1 MKGRKL
7 FIPFAAF
14 VLALSMGLA
23 ACGNSSNPSQ
33 GGDQSQD
40 PGTTSAKQEK
50 ITVEAEGGKKSL
62 ILGETV
68 QLSAKVGEQAL
79 EGVTWESSKPEIA
92 SVSATGLVT
101 SVSKGSATIKA
112 IKEGYKD
119 GSIAISVDYETIKV
133 SVAEGGKTSLLVGE
147 TVQLT
152 ADKQGVT
159 WASSDDSIA
168 TVSNAGLVTAVKVG
182 NATITASGNNLNPGS
197 QAIQVVRPDP
207 TATLHMEDAD
217 HYTADGVWGTSYS
230 GTMYGPGEE
239 SPVYAR
245 SSGNA
250 SDGTCIAYMDNG
262 DEEILTFT
270 SSAAVKAELVMT
282 MAARSAVS
290 DMSAVMNVTINGTA
304 IDLAGKAFEGG
315 GDTNTFVE
323 FSFGEVNLKKD
334 ENVLDFKFTGSSP
347 YMDDLN
353 IYAESAVTI
362 AVVKPAAKPEITVE
376 QESITVKEGK
386 TAQINSALTELTYK
400 SANEAVATVSDTGL
414 VTGVKVGTTT
424 ISISK
429 EGYKTLRL
437 PVTVTEAEGVIPV
450 SINEGTSEG
459 DVVTFR
465 TSQNLQAPY
474 NYIVDAWPEGAILTL
489 AVNNEGAA
497 GAYNMYIR
505 CRASGGYQS
514 TTTDDLATCM
524 EIKVNGNVITG
535 SGTVSGNSFT
545 DYLFG
550 EVNLNAGANTV
561 TIECKTTVPTI
572 NMLRFLPKA

>member
-1 MKGRKL
+1 MKGKKHIL
-7 FIPFAAF
+7 P
-14 VLALSMGLA
+14 LATLALVLSMGIV
-23 ACGNSSNPSQ
+23 ACGGGKDGEESKPA
-33 GGDQSQD
+33 GGDTSQ
-40 PGTTSAKQEK
+40 TVQEK
-50 ITVEAEGGKKSL
+50 ISITAAEGKTKL
-62 ILGETV
+62 IFGEKV
-68 QLSAKVGEQAL
+68 QLTASVD
-79 EGVTWESSKPEIA
+79 GVTWTSTKPE
-92 SVSATGLVT
+92 VATVDANGLVT
-101 SVSKGSATIKA
+101 SISKGSTSIKA
-112 IKEGYKD
+112 SKEGYKD
-119 GSIAISVDYETIKV
+119 GSISISVDYESIKV
-133 SVAEGGKTSLLVGE
+133 TAAGGASSIIIGE
-147 TVQLT
+147 TLQLS
-152 ADKQGVT
+152 ADKDGVT
-159 WASSDDSIA
+159 WSSSNNAIASVDDK
-168 TVSNAGLVTAVKVG
+168 GLVTAVAAGDV
-182 NATITASGNNLNPGS
+182 TISAAKENYNSGSVALK
-197 QAIQVVRPDP
+197 ITRPAA

-217 HYTADGVWGTSYS
+217 HFSADGMWGMNYN
-230 GTMYGPGEE
+230 GTIYGPGEE

-250 SDGTCIAYMDNG
+250 SDGTCIAYMADG
-262 DEEILTFT
+262 DTEVLTF
-270 SSAAVKAELVMT
+270 SSDKAVKAELVMM
-282 MAARSAVS
+282 MASRSAVS
-290 DMSAVMNVTINGTA
+290 DMSTVMNVKFNNVA

-323 FSFGEVNLKKD
+323 FSFGEVDIIAGN
-334 ENVLDFKFTGSSP
+334 NVLDFAFLASSP
-347 YMDDLN
+347 YMDDLL
-353 IYAESAVTI
+353 IYAESSATI
-362 AVVKPAAKPEITVE
+362 AVVKPAAKPDIVVE

-386 TAQINSALTELTYK
+386 TAQINSALADLSYK

-437 PVTVTEAEGVIPV
+437 PVTVTEAEGVIAV

-459 DVVTFR
+459 DAVTFR

-474 NYIVDAWPEGAILTL
+474 NYIVDAWPEGAILTV

-497 GAYNMYIR
+497 GAFNMYIR

-514 TTTDDLATCM
+514 TTEDDLATCM
-524 EIKVNGNVITG
+524 EIKVNGTVVAG
-535 SGTVSGNSFT
+535 SGTVSGNTFT

>member
-23 ACGNSSNPSQ
+23 ACGNSGDPSQ
-33 GGDQSQD
+33 GGESQPSGD
-40 PGTTSAKQEK
+40 TSAKQEK
-50 ITVEAEGGKKSL
+50 ISIEAEGGKKSL
-62 ILGETV
+62 ILGEKV
-68 QLSAKVGEQAL
+68 QLTAKVGDAVL
-79 EGVTWESSKPEIA
+79 EGVTWESAKPEIA
-92 SVSATGLVT
+92 SVDANGLVT

-112 IKEGYKD
+112 IKDGYKD
-119 GSIAISVDYETIKV
+119 GSISISVDYETIKV

-147 TVQLT
+147 TVQLN
-152 ADKQGVT
+152 ADKEGVT
-159 WASSDDSIA
+159 WASSDAAIA
-168 TVSNAGLVTAVKVG
+168 EVSNTGLVTAKKVG
-182 NATITASGNNLNPGS
+182 TATITASGNNLNPGS
-197 QAIQVVRPDP
+197 QAISVVRPDP

-217 HYTADGVWGTSYS
+217 HYTSDGVWGTSYS

-262 DEEILTFT
+262 DTEELKFS

-282 MAARSAVS
+282 MASRNAVS
-290 DMSAVMNVTINGTA
+290 DMSSVMDVTFNGDA
-304 IDLAGKAFEGG
+304 IDLANKEFAGG

-323 FSFGEVNLKKD
+323 FSFGDVNIKNG
-334 ENVLDFKFTGSSP
+334 ENTLHFAFKASSP

-353 IYAESAVTI
+353 IYAEGAAEI
-362 AVVKPAAKPEITVE
+362 AVIKPAAKPDITVN
-376 QESITVKEGK
+376 QESIEVKEGK
-386 TAQINSALTELTYK
+386 TAQITSSMEGLTYK
-400 SANEAVATVSDTGL
+400 SASEAIATVSETGL

-437 PVTVTEAEGVIPV
+437 PVTVTEAEGVIAV
-450 SINEGTSEG
+450 SINEGTSPE

-465 TSQNLQAPY
+465 TSQNLSAPY

-489 AVNNEGAA
+489 NVNNEGAA
-497 GAYNMYIR
+497 GAFNMYIR
-505 CRASGGYQS
+505 CRASGGYSS

-550 EVNLNAGANTV
+550 EVNLSNGNNVV

>member
-7 FIPFAAF
+7 LIPIATF

-23 ACGNSSNPSQ
+23 ACGNSGDPSQ
-33 GGDQSQD
+33 GGQSQD
-40 PGTTSAKQEK
+40 SGQTSAKQEK
-50 ITVEAEGGKKSL
+50 ISVEAEGGKKSL
-62 ILGETV
+62 ILGEKV
-68 QLSAKVGEQAL
+68 QLTAKVGDAVL
-79 EGVTWESSKPEIA
+79 EGVTWESAKPEIA
-92 SVSATGLVT
+92 SVDANGLVT

-112 IKEGYKD
+112 IKDGYKD
-119 GSIAISVDYETIKV
+119 GSISISVDYETIKV

-147 TVQLT
+147 TVQLN
-152 ADKQGVT
+152 ADKEGVT
-159 WASSDDSIA
+159 WASSDAAIA
-168 TVSNAGLVTAVKVG
+168 EVSNTGLVTAKKVG
-182 NATITASGNNLNPGS
+182 TTTITASGNNLNPGS
-197 QAIQVVRPDP
+197 QAISVVRPDP

-217 HYTADGVWGTSYS
+217 HYTSDGVWGTSYS

-262 DEEILTFT
+262 DTEELKFS

-282 MAARSAVS
+282 MASRNAVS
-290 DMSAVMNVTINGTA
+290 DMSSVMDVTFNGDA
-304 IDLAGKAFEGG
+304 IDLANKEFAGG

-323 FSFGEVNLKKD
+323 FSFGDVNIKNG
-334 ENVLDFKFTGSSP
+334 ENTLHFAFKASSP

-353 IYAESAVTI
+353 IYAEGAAEI
-362 AVVKPAAKPEITVE
+362 AVIKPAAKPDITVN
-376 QESITVKEGK
+376 QESIEVKEGK
-386 TAQINSALTELTYK
+386 TAQITSSMEGLTYK
-400 SANEAVATVSDTGL
+400 SASEAIATVSETGL

-437 PVTVTEAEGVIPV
+437 PVTVTEAEGVIAV
-450 SINEGTSEG
+450 SINEGTSPE

-465 TSQNLQAPY
+465 TSQNLSAPY

-489 AVNNEGAA
+489 NVNNEGAA
-497 GAYNMYIR
+497 GAFNMYIR
-505 CRASGGYQS
+505 CRASGGYSS

-550 EVNLNAGANTV
+550 EVNLSNGNNVV

>member
-1 MKGRKL
+1 MKRKKL
-7 FIPFAAF
+7 ILPVAA
-14 VLALSMGLA
+14 LALVLSMGMV
-23 ACGNSSNPSQ
+23 ACGGGNGGEESKPDASTSQ
-33 GGDQSQD
+33 
-40 PGTTSAKQEK
+40 PAQEK
-50 ITVEAEGGKKSL
+50 ISITAAEGKTKL
-62 ILGETV
+62 IFGEKV
-68 QLSAKVGEQAL
+68 QLTASVD
-79 EGVTWESSKPEIA
+79 GVAWSSTKPE
-92 SVSATGLVT
+92 VATVDANGLVT
-101 SVSKGSATIKA
+101 SVGKGSTSIKA
-112 IKEGYKD
+112 SKEGYKD
-119 GSIAISVDYETIKV
+119 GSISISVDYESIKV
-133 SVAEGGKTSLLVGE
+133 TAVGGASSIIIGE
-147 TVQLT
+147 TLQLS
-152 ADKQGVT
+152 ADKDGVT
-159 WASSDDSIA
+159 WSSSNNAIASVDDK
-168 TVSNAGLVTAVKVG
+168 GLVTAVAAGDV
-182 NATITASGNNLNPGS
+182 TISAAKENYNSGSVALK
-197 QAIQVVRPDP
+197 ITRPAA

-217 HYTADGVWGTSYS
+217 HFSADGMWGTNYS
-230 GTMYGPGEE
+230 GTIYGPGEE

-262 DEEILTFT
+262 DTEVLTFT
-270 SSAAVKAELVMT
+270 SDKAVKAELVMM

-290 DMSAVMNVTINGTA
+290 DMSTVMNVKFNSVA
-304 IDLAGKAFEGG
+304 IDLVGKAFEGG

-323 FSFGEVNLKKD
+323 FSFGEVDIIAGN
-334 ENVLDFKFTGSSP
+334 NVLDFAFLASSP
-347 YMDDLN
+347 YMDDLL
-353 IYAESAVTI
+353 IYAESSATI
-362 AVVKPAAKPEITVE
+362 AVVKPVAKPDIVVE

-386 TAQINSALTELTYK
+386 TAQINSDLTELSYK

-437 PVTVTEAEGVIPV
+437 PVTVTEAEGVIAV

-474 NYIVDAWPEGAILTL
+474 NYIVDAWPEGAILTV

-497 GAYNMYIR
+497 GAFNMYIR

-514 TTTDDLATCM
+514 TTEDDLATCM
-524 EIKVNGNVITG
+524 EIKVNGTAIAG
-535 SGTVSGNSFT
+535 SGTVSGNTFT

-550 EVNLNAGANTV
+550 EVSLNAGANTV

-572 NMLRFLPKA
+572 NMLRFLPKE

>member
-1 MKGRKL
+1 MKGKKHIL
-7 FIPFAAF
+7 P
-14 VLALSMGLA
+14 LATLALVLSMGIV
-23 ACGNSSNPSQ
+23 ACGGGKGGEESKPA
-33 GGDQSQD
+33 GGDTSQ
-40 PGTTSAKQEK
+40 TVQEK
-50 ITVEAEGGKKSL
+50 ISITADEGKTKL
-62 ILGETV
+62 IFGEKV
-68 QLSAKVGEQAL
+68 QLTASVD
-79 EGVTWESSKPEIA
+79 GVTWTSTKPE
-92 SVSATGLVT
+92 VATVDANGLVT
-101 SVSKGSATIKA
+101 SVSKGSTSIKA
-112 IKEGYKD
+112 SKEGYKD
-119 GSIAISVDYETIKV
+119 GSISISVDYESIKV
-133 SVAEGGKTSLLVGE
+133 TASGGASSIIIGE
-147 TVQLT
+147 TLQLS
-152 ADKQGVT
+152 ADKDGVT
-159 WASSDDSIA
+159 WSSSNNAIASVDDK
-168 TVSNAGLVTAVKVG
+168 GLVTAVAAGDV
-182 NATITASGNNLNPGS
+182 TISAAKENYNSGSL
-197 QAIQVVRPDP
+197 ALKITRPAA

-217 HYTADGVWGTSYS
+217 HFSADGMWGTNYS
-230 GTMYGPGEE
+230 GTIYGPGEE

-262 DEEILTFT
+262 DTELLTFT
-270 SSAAVKAELVMT
+270 SDKAVKAELVMM

-290 DMSAVMNVTINGTA
+290 DMSAVMNVKFNNVA

-323 FSFGEVNLKKD
+323 FSFGEVDIIAGN
-334 ENVLDFKFTGSSP
+334 NVLDFAFLASSP
-347 YMDDLN
+347 YMDDLL
-353 IYAESAVTI
+353 IYAESSATI
-362 AVVKPAAKPEITVE
+362 EVVKPAAKPDIIVE

-386 TAQINSALTELTYK
+386 TAQINSDLTELSYK

-437 PVTVTEAEGVIPV
+437 PVTVTEAEGVIAV

-465 TSQNLQAPY
+465 TSRNLQAPY
-474 NYIVDAWPEGAILTL
+474 NYIIDAWPEGAILTV

-497 GAYNMYIR
+497 GAFDMYIR

-514 TTTDDLATCM
+514 TTEDDLATCM
-524 EIKVNGNVITG
+524 EIKVNGTVVAG
-535 SGTVSGNSFT
+535 SGTVSGNTFT

-550 EVNLNAGANTV
+550 EVSLNAGANTV

>member
-7 FIPFAAF
+7 LIPIATF

-23 ACGNSSNPSQ
+23 ACGNSGGQSQ
-33 GGDQSQD
+33 GGGDNSQSE
-40 PGTTSAKQEK
+40 PPAKQEK
-50 ITVEAEGGKKSL
+50 ISVEAEGGKKAL
-62 ILGETV
+62 ILGEKV
-68 QLSAKVGEQAL
+68 QLTAKVGDAVL
-79 EGVTWESSKPEIA
+79 EGVTWESAKPDIA
-92 SVSATGLVT
+92 SVDANGLVT

-112 IKEGYKD
+112 IKDGYKD
-119 GSIAISVDYETIKV
+119 GSISISVDYETIKV

-147 TVQLT
+147 TVQLL

-159 WASSDDSIA
+159 WASSDANIA
-168 TVSNAGLVTAVKVG
+168 SVNETGLVTANKIGSV
-182 NATITASGNNLNPGS
+182 TITASGNNLNSGS
-197 QAIQVVRPDP
+197 QAINVVRPNP

-239 SPVYAR
+239 SPVYER

-262 DEEILTFT
+262 DREILTFT

-282 MAARSAVS
+282 MAARSAVN
-290 DMSAVMNVTINGTA
+290 DMSTIMSVKLNDNA
-304 IDLAGKAFEGG
+304 IDLASKSFEGG
-315 GDTNTFVE
+315 GDTNTFIE
-323 FSFGEVNLKKD
+323 FSFGELDIKKD
-334 ENVLDFKFTGSSP
+334 SNVLDFNFTGSSP

-353 IYAESAVTI
+353 IYAASPVEI
-362 AVVKPAAKPEITVE
+362 AVVKPAAKPEITVN
-376 QESITVKEGK
+376 QESIEVKEGK
-386 TAQINSALTELTYK
+386 TAQITSSMEGLTYK
-400 SANEAVATVSDTGL
+400 SASEAIATVSETGL

-437 PVTVTEAEGVIPV
+437 PVTVTEAEGVIAV
-450 SINEGTSEG
+450 SINEGTSPE

-465 TSQNLQAPY
+465 TSQNLSAPY

-489 AVNNEGAA
+489 NVNNEGAA
-497 GAYNMYIR
+497 GAFNMYIR
-505 CRASGGYQS
+505 CRASGGYSS

-550 EVNLNAGANTV
+550 EVNLNNGNNVV
-561 TIECKTTVPTI
+561 TIECKTAVPTI
-572 NMLRFLPKA
+572 NLLRFLPKV

>member
-23 ACGNSSNPSQ
+23 ACGNSGDPSQ
-33 GGDQSQD
+33 GGESQPSGD
-40 PGTTSAKQEK
+40 TSAKQEK
-50 ITVEAEGGKKSL
+50 ISVEAEGGKKSL
-62 ILGETV
+62 ILGEKV
-68 QLSAKVGEQAL
+68 QLTAKVGDAVL
-79 EGVTWESSKPEIA
+79 EGVTWESAKPEIA
-92 SVSATGLVT
+92 SVDANGLVT

-119 GSIAISVDYETIKV
+119 GSISISVDYEKITV
-133 SVAEGGKTSLLVGE
+133 SVAEGGKTNLLVGE
-147 TVQLT
+147 TVQLL

-159 WASSDDSIA
+159 WASSDANIA
-168 TVSNAGLVTAVKVG
+168 SVNETGLVTAVKVG
-182 NATITASGNNLNPGS
+182 SATITASGNNLNSGS
-197 QAIQVVRPDP
+197 QAINVVRPDP

-239 SPVYAR
+239 SPVYER

-262 DEEILTFT
+262 DTEELKFS
-270 SSAAVKAELVMT
+270 SSAAVKAEFVMT
-282 MAARSAVS
+282 MASRNAVS
-290 DMSAVMNVTINGTA
+290 DMSSVMDVTFNGDA
-304 IDLAGKAFEGG
+304 IDLANKEFAGG

-323 FSFGEVNLKKD
+323 FSFGDVNIKNG
-334 ENVLDFKFTGSSP
+334 ENTLHFAFKASSP

-353 IYAESAVTI
+353 IYAEGAAEITVI
-362 AVVKPAAKPEITVE
+362 KPAAKPDITVN
-376 QESITVKEGK
+376 QESIEVKEGK
-386 TAQINSALTELTYK
+386 TAQITSSMEGLTYK
-400 SANEAVATVSDTGL
+400 SANEAIATVSETGL

-437 PVTVTEAEGVIPV
+437 PVTVTEAEGVIAV
-450 SINEGTSEG
+450 SINEGTSPE

-465 TSQNLQAPY
+465 TSQNLSAPY

-489 AVNNEGAA
+489 NVNNEGAA
-497 GAYNMYIR
+497 GAFNMYIR

-514 TTTDDLATCM
+514 TTQDDLATCM
-524 EIKVNGNVITG
+524 EIKVNGTVITG

-550 EVNLNAGANTV
+550 EVNLSNGNNVV